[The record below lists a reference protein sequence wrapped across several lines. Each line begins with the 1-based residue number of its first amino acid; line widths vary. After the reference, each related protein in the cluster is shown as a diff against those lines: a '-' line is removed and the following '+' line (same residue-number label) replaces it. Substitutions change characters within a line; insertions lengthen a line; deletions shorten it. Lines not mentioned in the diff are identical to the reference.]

1 MFIQSYN
8 WNSLSKY
15 DTNPEVIKEE
25 INKFDYIKSKQLH
38 GKNDI
43 SKVKE
48 ERQTRKNMWNSYY
61 IKSMYK
67 G

>member
-25 INKFDYIKSKQLH
+25 INKFDYLKSKQLH

-43 SKVKE
+43 S
-48 ERQTRKNMWNSYY
+48 NSKKKDKLGK
-61 IKSMYK
+61 ICEIQIT
-67 G
+67 